1 MSSPRRMLA
10 MLDVFSAEHPVW
22 AIDDIMQA
30 LGYARATGYRYIK
43 DLVDAGLLQ
52 KVSAG
57 HYALG
62 ARIIELDHQLRQ
74 TDPLLRAARAPM
86 AALAQDSGFDVVLS
100 VWFAGPKV
108 IDTYRVH
115 GTQALD
121 LSHGRGRPRPLF
133 RSAAPKV
140 LLAQQ
145 SRAVWLQLHQA
156 HASDMAAAGLGE
168 DWPAVKQQLSDI
180 RKAGFYVSLGELDA
194 GIGAIAVP
202 VRNEEGDA
210 LAALATVGRE
220 AAVQAQG
227 TSSLLAALRQTSVAI
242 EQRLK
247 RSP

>member
-10 MLDVFSAEHPVW
+10 VLDLFTAEHPVW

-30 LGYARATGYRYIK
+30 LAYARATGYRYIK

-52 KVSAG
+52 KVSVG

-74 TDPLLRAARAPM
+74 TDPLLRAARGPM

-133 RSAAPKV
+133 RSAAPKI

-145 SRAVWLQLHQA
+145 SRSVWLRLHQTR
-156 HASDMAAAGLGE
+156 ASEMAAAGLGE
-168 DWPAVKQQLSDI
+168 DWPAVKKHLTQI
-180 RKAGFYVSLGELDA
+180 RKAGYYLSLGELDA
-194 GIGAIAVP
+194 GIGALAAPVP
-202 VRNEEGDA
+202 NEEGDA
-210 LAALATVGRE
+210 LAALAMVGRE
-220 AAVQAQG
+220 DAVQALG
-227 TSSLLAALRQTSVAI
+227 PSPLLAALRQTCQVI
-242 EQRLK
+242 EASLK
-247 RSP
+247 HPP